1 MVGELPD
8 FVVAGAPRCGT
19 SSPARRIFRHPE
31 VVMTAEEVLRFLDR
45 GVKNG
50 WTRTRVRA
58 ATDEDSK
65 IGFSATGDELLLS
78 PNTPVGNG

>member
-1 MVGELPD
+1 
-8 FVVAGAPRCGT
+8 
-19 SSPARRIFRHPE
+19 
-31 VVMTAEEVLRFLDR
+31 MTAEEVLRFLDR